1 MLLGDVMKKP
11 FFVLIS
17 LTISI
22 VFTSFLMSLN
32 AAAQEEPVLMSLP
45 TTRSVQSIDHIVAIV
60 NEEVITRNEL
70 DEVIRTTVKQLQK
83 QGVQLPPSDIIEKQL
98 LERTI
103 MNRAQ
108 LQRAKEVGITVSD
121 TELDQTIRKIAKEN
135 NLSMDEFYYALQQD
149 GMTLTEFREEIQNEL
164 LISRLKER
172 EVNNRVT
179 VTEGE
184 IDNFLRTQE
193 TSAIGNDE
201 YRVAHILVQT
211 LEQMDSAQIEVR
223 RQKAENALNR
233 LQEGVDFAQIS
244 AELSDA
250 PNALQGGE
258 IDWRPITQMGP
269 MFSEILTRMQPG
281 DLTPV
286 IRSPIG
292 FHILKLIG
300 RRPQET
306 PVVVVNQTHARHI
319 LIKINELTSEDD
331 AYRVISQ
338 IRERIVKG
346 ADFAETA
353 KGMSEDASAN
363 NGGDLGWLSPGDTV
377 PEFERA
383 MEALMPGQMS
393 QPVQTQFGWH
403 LIQVMERRTQ
413 DVSLDR
419 HRHSARQAIR
429 NRKADM
435 IMQEWLQQLR
445 DQTYVEYRTDD
456 S

>member
-1 MLLGDVMKKP
+1 MLLNDLMKKL
-11 FFVLIS
+11 FFVLVS

-22 VFTSFLMSLN
+22 VFTSFLMSHDI
-32 AAAQEEPVLMSLP
+32 AAQEEPVLTSLSV
-45 TTRSVQSIDHIVAIV
+45 TRSVQSIDHIVAIV

-83 QGVQLPPSDIIEKQL
+83 QGVQLPPFDIIEKQL

-108 LQRAKEVGITVSD
+108 LQRAKEVGIAVTD

-149 GMTLTEFREEIQNEL
+149 GMTLPEFREEIQNEL

-201 YRVAHILVQT
+201 YRVAHILVQI
-211 LEQMDSAQIEVR
+211 LEQMDSAQIEAR
-223 RQKAENALNR
+223 RQKAENALKR

-258 IDWRPITQMGP
+258 VDWRPITQMGP
-269 MFSEILTRMQPG
+269 MFSDILIKMQPG

-292 FHILKLIG
+292 FHILKLLG

-306 PVVVVNQTHARHI
+306 PVVMVNQTHARHI

-331 AYRVISQ
+331 AHRVIAQ
-338 IRERIVKG
+338 IRERIAKG

-445 DQTYVEYRTDD
+445 DQTYVEYRTED

>member
-1 MLLGDVMKKP
+1 MLLLGNLMKRL

-17 LTISI
+17 LSTSIAFTLFAMSQDSTAQEVELISI
-22 VFTSFLMSLN
+22 PLV
-32 AAAQEEPVLMSLP
+32 
-45 TTRSVQSIDHIVAIV
+45 RSVQSIDYIVAIV

-108 LQRAKEVGITVSD
+108 LQRAKEVGISVTD

-149 GMTLTEFREEIQNEL
+149 GMTLSEFREEIQNEL

-193 TSAIGNDE
+193 TSAIGDDE
-201 YRVAHILVQT
+201 YRIAHILVQI
-211 LEQMDSAQIEVR
+211 LEQMDSTQIEAR
-223 RQKAENALNR
+223 RQKAENALKR

-269 MFSEILTRMQPG
+269 MFSDILIRMQPG
-281 DLTPV
+281 ELTPV
-286 IRSPIG
+286 VRSPIG
-292 FHILKLIG
+292 FHILKLLG

-306 PVVVVNQTHARHI
+306 PIVMVNQTHARHI
-319 LIKINELTSEDD
+319 LIKTNELTSEDD
-331 AYRVISQ
+331 AHRVISQ
-338 IRERIVKG
+338 IRERITKG

-377 PEFERA
+377 HEFERA
-383 MEALMPGQMS
+383 MDALMPGQMS

-419 HRHSARQAIR
+419 NRHSARQAIR

-445 DQTYVEYRTDD
+445 DQTYVEYRTED

>member
-223 RQKAENALNR
+223 RQKAENALKR

>member
-1 MLLGDVMKKP
+1 MLLDDLMRKL
-11 FFVLIS
+11 FFALASLSVSVVL
-17 LTISI
+17 T
-22 VFTSFLMSLN
+22 FFLMSQN
-32 AAAQEEPVLMSLP
+32 TAAQEEPVLTSLP
-45 TTRSVQSIDHIVAIV
+45 ATRSVQSIDHIVAIV
-60 NEEVITRNEL
+60 NEDVITRNEL

-103 MNRAQ
+103 MSRAQ
-108 LQRAKEVGITVSD
+108 LQRAKEVGINVSD

-149 GMTLTEFREEIQNEL
+149 GMTLSEFREEIQNEL

-184 IDNFLRTQE
+184 IDNFLKTQE

-211 LEQMDSAQIEVR
+211 LEQMDSAQIEAR
-223 RQKAENALNR
+223 RQKAENALKR

-244 AELSDA
+244 AEVSDA

-269 MFSEILTRMQPG
+269 TFSDILIRMQPG
-281 DLTPV
+281 ELTPV
-286 IRSPIG
+286 VRSPIG
-292 FHILKLIG
+292 FHILKLLG

-306 PVVVVNQTHARHI
+306 PVVMVNQTHARHI
-319 LIKINELTSEDD
+319 LVKINELTSEDD
-331 AYRVISQ
+331 AHRVVSQ

-353 KGMSEDASAN
+353 K
-363 NGGDLGWLSPGDTV
+363 V
-377 PEFERA
+377 
-383 MEALMPGQMS
+383 
-393 QPVQTQFGWH
+393 
-403 LIQVMERRTQ
+403 
-413 DVSLDR
+413 
-419 HRHSARQAIR
+419 
-429 NRKADM
+429 RKG
-435 IMQEWLQQLR
+435 R
-445 DQTYVEYRTDD
+445 YPDD
-456 S
+456 FV